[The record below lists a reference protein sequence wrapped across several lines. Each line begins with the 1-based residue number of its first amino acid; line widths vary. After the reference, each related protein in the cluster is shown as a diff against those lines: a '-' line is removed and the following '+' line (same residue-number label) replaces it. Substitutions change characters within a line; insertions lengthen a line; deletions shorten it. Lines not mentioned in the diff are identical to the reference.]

1 MRTSPKSVHSLSIT
15 PIHHHCVETNYI
27 GKFNRRGDIEY
38 EKSPNGKGSF
48 SNCCQMSL
56 INRGTYSVRNHEWKL
71 SHSRLRC
78 LRISKGFPLL
88 QWSSFY

>member
-38 EKSPNGKGSF
+38 EKSPNEKGSF

-56 INRGTYSVRNHEWKL
+56 L
-71 SHSRLRC
+71 
-78 LRISKGFPLL
+78 
-88 QWSSFY
+88 